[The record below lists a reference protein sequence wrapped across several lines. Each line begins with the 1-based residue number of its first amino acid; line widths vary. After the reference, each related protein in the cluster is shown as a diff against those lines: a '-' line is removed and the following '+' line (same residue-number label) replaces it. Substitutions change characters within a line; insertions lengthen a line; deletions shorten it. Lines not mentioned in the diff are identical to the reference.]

1 MESLGGRRETARSCR
16 SRRGPGKTAVPEQFF
31 ATVASPQGQTPSRL
45 IDLLTVGD
53 GGSTIATCRKLD
65 SLIRDSL
72 LQIEREPFTE
82 VESQ

>member
-1 MESLGGRRETARSCR
+1 
-16 SRRGPGKTAVPEQFF
+16 
-31 ATVASPQGQTPSRL
+31 
-45 IDLLTVGD
+45 LLTVGD